1 MTPGSLRARK
11 PWAYAW
17 LVLPAV
23 AAFLAGW
30 VGVSRD
36 GGSVLEGVVRLL
48 ASALLMAVSAGAAS
62 VVLDRRNAE
71 RHASIRADIAA
82 AGGLNRRL
90 MV

>member
-11 PWAYAW
+11 PWAYGW
-17 LVLPAV
+17 LLLPAA
-23 AAFLAGW
+23 AAFTAGW
-30 VGVSRD
+30 VGLTRD
-36 GGSVLEGVVRLL
+36 GGSLLEGVVRLV
-48 ASALLMAVSAGAAS
+48 ASALVMAVAAGAAHEA
-62 VVLDRRNAE
+62 VDRRNWG